1 MELALQE
8 YLNRGALGKY
18 KKEDAIQYIIDD
30 GDVQFFL
37 CCAMSTVSDD
47 CIQEL
52 TKLIV
57 ELLVTI
63 RGFSLAAAYMEEYKM
78 SKENNTKGKKSLRKE
93 VKCSEAN
100 VDTREAEP
108 NDD

>member
-1 MELALQE
+1 
-8 YLNRGALGKY
+8 
-18 KKEDAIQYIIDD
+18 
-30 GDVQFFL
+30 
-37 CCAMSTVSDD
+37 MSTISDD

-52 TKLIV
+52 IKLIV

-78 SKENNTKGKKSLRKE
+78 SKENNTKGKRSLRKE
-93 VKCSEAN
+93 LKRSEAS